1 MTTEKTKEEV
11 EKKDEIENILKSKL
25 SEESF
30 TALVF
35 IDSVL
40 KNYLK
45 GIHHITTNKKLR
57 KEERDT
63 AVKHE
68 QEVGLSWNHIIK
80 MIGESL

>member
-11 EKKDEIENILKSKL
+11 EEHDLDNILKSKL